1 MKHTTD
7 REGDRK
13 GHSKANSEGR
23 PELHPELQTAAIDRT
38 LAAEEELVP
47 SSGFAATVMARVREE
62 AAVPAP
68 IPFPW
73 KRMAPGLVLAAGMIG
88 WGAWQAVRSAWPA
101 MQEFAQNP
109 PPIPA
114 TVLLQLEEAGWVALA
129 LAVSWIAWIL
139 SQRLVRRSG
148 LM

>member
-7 REGDRK
+7 RKGDRK
-13 GHSKANSEGR
+13 ANPKGR
-23 PELHPELQTAAIDRT
+23 PESHLAAIDCI

-47 SSGFAATVMARVREE
+47 SSGFVAAAMERVREE

-73 KRMAPGLVLAAGMIG
+73 KRMAPGLVLAAGTIG
-88 WGAWQAVRSAWPA
+88 WGAWQAARSAWPA
-101 MQEFAQNP
+101 MHDFAENP

-114 TVLLQLEEAGWVALA
+114 VVILQLEEAGWVALA
-129 LAVSWIAWIL
+129 LAVSWGAWIL
-139 SQRLVRRSG
+139 SQRMVRRSG